1 MIGEAGLSDE
11 SWQIAVL
18 SYVLLEHPAFLSV
31 DELRREM
38 VADCRDFSESD
49 AHDRAVRDL
58 VAAGLL
64 RCDGDSILPTRA
76 AVRFNALQT
85 ETTHLA

>member
-1 MIGEAGLSDE
+1 LGQRELSDE
-11 SWQIAVL
+11 GWQIAVL
-18 SYVLLEHPAFLSV
+18 SHVLSLHPAFLSA

-38 VADCRDFSESD
+38 LADNHDFSQTD

-64 RCDGDSILPTRA
+64 RRDGDSVIATRA
-76 AVRFNALQT
+76 AMHFYAL
-85 ETTHLA
+85 HS